1 MNTLWQDLSYGARM
15 LCKKPGFTLIVVITM
30 ALGIGANTAIF
41 SVINSLLL
49 RPLPVERPDEVVAIS
64 RGDGTAAT
72 ASYLDYL
79 YYRDQN
85 QVFYGLA
92 ASALVGVALGLA
104 AALGVTRLI
113 ARLLFGVSATDPLTF
128 AGVSLLLLS
137 VALLACWIPARRAT
151 KVDPM
156 IALRCE

>member
-1 MNTLWQDLSYGARM
+1 MNTLWQDLRYGARM
-15 LCKKPGFTLIVVITM
+15 LWKKPGFTLIVVITM

-113 ARLLFGVSATDPLTF
+113 ARLLFGVSVTF

>member
-1 MNTLWQDLSYGARM
+1 MTTLWQDLRYGARM
-15 LCKKPGFTLIVVITM
+15 LWKKPGFTLIVVITM

-113 ARLLFGVSATDPLTF
+113 ARLLFGVSVTF

>member
-1 MNTLWQDLSYGARM
+1 
-15 LCKKPGFTLIVVITM
+15 M

-64 RGDGTAAT
+64 RGDGTTAT

-113 ARLLFGVSATDPLTF
+113 ARLLFGVSVTF

-137 VALLACWIPARRAT
+137 VALLACWILARRAT

>member
-1 MNTLWQDLSYGARM
+1 MNTLWQDLRYGARM
-15 LCKKPGFTLIVVITM
+15 LWKKPGFTLIVVITM

-85 QVFYGLA
+85 QVFSGLA

-113 ARLLFGVSATDPLTF
+113 ARLLFGVSVTF